1 MNTNLFEK
9 YNIILIRKDIKN
21 FILRIKNNLE
31 ISLSVPLSATDE
43 DIDKFLSNKEYWIQ
57 KEINKFSSVRQYDK
71 INLFCEGGEV
81 RILGRQYRISVKIS
95 EKNNIFIYDNQLI
108 IETNDIDNIKKQ
120 YENYYKKEAIKC
132 FNERLNHQYNIVGK
146 YGIEKPNIKI
156 KKMKNIWGSYTKRTN
171 TILLNYYLYTAPIY
185 CIDYVILHELTHTK
199 YYNHSEDFYLFLT
212 FYMPD
217 WKVRKKELDYNY
229 SRYL

>member
-1 MNTNLFEK
+1 MNINLFEK
-9 YNIILIRKDIKN
+9 YNIIVIRKDIKN

-43 DIDKFLSNKEYWIQ
+43 DINKFLSNKESWIQ
-57 KEINKFSSVRQYDK
+57 REINKFNSVKQYAK

-95 EKNNIFIYDNQLI
+95 GKNNIFIYNNKLI
-108 IETNDIDNIKKQ
+108 IETNNIDNIKKQ

-132 FNERLNHQYNIVGK
+132 FNEILNQRYKILEKYN
-146 YGIEKPNIKI
+146 IEKPIIKI
-156 KKMKNIWGSYTKRTN
+156 KKMKNIWGSYIKKTN
-171 TILLNYYLYTAPIY
+171 TILLNYYLYTTPIS